1 MSILRFRPEIWS
13 AVLLSALRKKLVFGQ
28 PSVVNRDY
36 EGDIASMGDIVHIST
51 IGDPTIANYAAGD
64 TLTYEDLA
72 DSGQTMP
79 IDQAQK
85 FSFKVDDIDKRQ
97 AVNGGAVM
105 AEAMSRAAYK
115 LADTVDQYIAG
126 LYTGVDAANAI
137 TTTAVTTP
145 AIAYTQL
152 VALRTKLSAANVP
165 MESRYV
171 IIPPWYYGLLLDSPN
186 FINAEKAADNGMAL
200 RNAVIGR
207 AAGFDVY
214 ESNNTIN
221 VTGDDYIV
229 QAGVPM
235 AISYADQITETEALR
250 LQSTFADAVRGLH
263 VYGAKLVRSN
273 AIATLTASIT

>member
-1 MSILRFRPEIWS
+1 MSIIRFRPEIWS

-28 PSVVNRDY
+28 PAVVNRDY
-36 EGDIASMGDIVHIST
+36 EGDISAMGDVVHIST

-64 TLTYEDLA
+64 TLTYEDLS

-137 TTTAVTTP
+137 TTTAVTTGD
-145 AIAYTQL
+145 IAYTQL
-152 VALRTKLSAANVP
+152 VALRTKLSQANVP
-165 MESRYV
+165 MEGRYAIV
-171 IIPPWYYGLLLDSPN
+171 PPWYYGLLLNNDKFVRQDASGTT
-186 FINAEKAADNGMAL
+186 DGL
-200 RNAVIGR
+200 RNGIVGR

-214 ESNNTIN
+214 ESNNVIN

-250 LQSTFADAVRGLH
+250 LQTTFADAVRGLH